1 MIALKLLLIMSLGG
15 TALGC
20 LLLLVQRLA
29 GKKLPS
35 AFYYYAWLLV
45 LARLALPLP
54 GLVDLGSAQETA
66 QAVTAVAQAAPEATL
81 TAASTPSPTLAAPG
95 LDTEIT
101 LQAVPVAQ
109 TETAPAAARSFSRSE
124 LWAGI
129 AGLARSPQLWLT
141 LWLGGGVLCFGWH
154 VLAYRRFTQ
163 ALRRVLLSARWSD
176 QAIYQTFTPKR
187 RPRLVR
193 CRCVD
198 TPMLVGFVHPLL
210 VIPDRDY
217 DPATLKHILRHEL
230 THHRRGDIA
239 YKWLA
244 VAVFSLHWF
253 NPFVCLFRREL
264 DRLCELSCDEQLL
277 RTMTA
282 GEKQTYGET
291 LLDLATVHSLPRSV
305 VATTFATEK
314 RTLKERLV
322 QIMTYKHHGKKTII
336 LVITALLILCACG
349 AAMGPSFAIR
359 ATAAQTAEPT
369 PEPVEAIAESTPE
382 PVEAAALQAEDL
394 ALPASETIT
403 VSTVDEFLA
412 AIGPNVTITLEPGTY
427 DLSTASDYGT
437 AHADGC
443 YTWDEVNDGYE
454 LVIQNV
460 TDLTITGTA
469 TADVTIVAVPRYADV
484 ISFQD
489 CQNISLLSLT
499 AGHTIEQSQCAGGV
513 IDIVSSGNVVIQD
526 TSLYGCGVVGVRSSY
541 SSDIQVLDS
550 TIYECSSGAVEAYGT
565 TSLCIE
571 NCDIYDCGTDVS
583 TSLFNLNTTIRVDII
598 NNRIYNNLD
607 STMVKANA
615 VPTLYF
621 MGNDVYENQFD
632 TLFSADIYSPVVSDC
647 RFRDNQ
653 FNDAYGGAQT
663 AVLPDGTAL
672 SLEDLSSMTLA
683 AATYDA
689 DTMTETID
697 PVALNEVINPDG
709 STEVYVSNVNEL
721 LSAIGPNVTIYLEPG
736 EYNLF
741 ESDYYGINV
750 SDYCTWVEYGTGTYG
765 LVITGVENLQIIG
778 SGADNTQIITTPRED
793 NVITFQDC
801 NNLLLTKFTAGHTII
816 PDSTCQGDVLVFQN
830 SDSVDIVECGLFGCG
845 VWGIRANTCNDISVE
860 SSEIYDCSGGGAILY
875 QCKNVAFTDSSI
887 HDCSG
892 PDFSLISCKNVT
904 WDGEPVTA

>member
-1 MIALKLLLIMSLGG
+1 
-15 TALGC
+15 
-20 LLLLVQRLA
+20 
-29 GKKLPS
+29 
-35 AFYYYAWLLV
+35 
-45 LARLALPLP
+45 
-54 GLVDLGSAQETA
+54 
-66 QAVTAVAQAAPEATL
+66 
-81 TAASTPSPTLAAPG
+81 
-95 LDTEIT
+95 
-101 LQAVPVAQ
+101 
-109 TETAPAAARSFSRSE
+109 
-124 LWAGI
+124 
-129 AGLARSPQLWLT
+129 
-141 LWLGGGVLCFGWH
+141 
-154 VLAYRRFTQ
+154 
-163 ALRRVLLSARWSD
+163 
-176 QAIYQTFTPKR
+176 
-187 RPRLVR
+187 
-193 CRCVD
+193 
-198 TPMLVGFVHPLL
+198 
-210 VIPDRDY
+210 
-217 DPATLKHILRHEL
+217 
-230 THHRRGDIA
+230 
-239 YKWLA
+239 
-244 VAVFSLHWF
+244 
-253 NPFVCLFRREL
+253 
-264 DRLCELSCDEQLL
+264 
-277 RTMTA
+277 
-282 GEKQTYGET
+282 
-291 LLDLATVHSLPRSV
+291 
-305 VATTFATEK
+305 
-314 RTLKERLV
+314 
-322 QIMTYKHHGKKTII
+322 MTYKHHGKKTII

-349 AAMGPSFAIR
+349 AAMGPSFI
-359 ATAAQTAEPT
+359 TAQASAESSESEALPT
-369 PEPVEAIAESTPE
+369 PTPT
-382 PVEAAALQAEDL
+382 LQEVT
-394 ALPASETIT
+394 PASETIT

-412 AIGPNVTITLEPGTY
+412 AIGPNVTISLEPGTY

-460 TDLTITGTA
+460 AGLTITGTA

-484 ISFQD
+484 ISFRD

-499 AGHTIEQSQCAGGV
+499 AGHTIEPTQCAGGV

-526 TSLYGCGVVGVRSSY
+526 TSLYGCGVVGVRSGN

-550 TIYECSSGAVEAYGT
+550 TIYECSSGAVETYGT
-565 TSLCIE
+565 TNLCIE
-571 NCDIYDCGTDVS
+571 NCDIYNCGTGVS

-598 NNRIYNNLD
+598 NNRIYNNLG
-607 STMVKANA
+607 STMVLANA

-672 SLEDLSSMTLA
+672 SLEDLSAMTLA

-689 DTMTETID
+689 GTMAETIA
-697 PVALNEVINPDG
+697 PVALNEVTNPDG
-709 STEVYVSNVNEL
+709 STEVHVSNVNEL
-721 LSAIGPNVTIYLEPG
+721 LSAIGPNVTIFLEPG
-736 EYNLF
+736 DYNLF

-750 SDYCTWVEYGTGTYG
+750 SDYYTWVEYGTGTYG

-801 NNLLLTKFTAGHTII
+801 NNILLTKFTAGHTII
-816 PDSTCQGDVLVFQN
+816 PDSTCQGDVLVFQ
-830 SDSVDIVECGLFGCG
+830 DTDGVDIVECGLFGCG

-892 PDFSLISCKNVT
+892 PDFQLISCKNVT